1 MNDCST
7 VGSKVVLPDPPNTA
21 SAKSNA
27 SAKANACQRHRF
39 AACQIRPGTA
49 SDILSLSSNRPKA
62 AGIDLRTLAISMT
75 DTLIEEKD
83 NDVAL
88 EIMERHSSRIDHKS
102 DRRAR

>member
-1 MNDCST
+1 
-7 VGSKVVLPDPPNTA
+7 
-21 SAKSNA
+21 
-27 SAKANACQRHRF
+27 
-39 AACQIRPGTA
+39 
-49 SDILSLSSNRPKA
+49 
-62 AGIDLRTLAISMT
+62 MT